1 MKSIHKTIK
10 IEKNIAMK
18 KIIYSICLLSLAV
31 GCAKTEVQYDQP
43 EQISFAPVAGTVTKG
58 AVSSGNAP
66 GCKLIVS
73 ANAGTAGNNASTYTE
88 LYFDEVEFTGTS
100 EYTATGV
107 FWPNVKYLSFAGI
120 TMSAGISTDNVTL
133 DVDSNSIT
141 VTDYTQ
147 PEVGVDDND
156 LMWFGQTAPAGKQ
169 SEAIE
174 VSMQHAC
181 SWLVFNFKGDVTTG
195 NATRPWKITNVTI
208 NGLSAQETATLSTTA
223 SWSESGTKTKSLV
236 VYNDNTNVG
245 TGINTTFTPSGNGI
259 IVIPQTPPTTLSV
272 TYNYVSQFGSDDSTE
287 TDDTVITETA
297 TIDLTYETETING
310 SEVSK
315 KWEAGKKY
323 TYDITI
329 GATAI
334 KIAPTAGEW
343 EPYGKNNEKLEGT
356 PITGTI

>member
-1 MKSIHKTIK
+1 
-10 IEKNIAMK
+10 MK
-18 KIIYSICLLSLAV
+18 KIIYSICLLTLAV

-43 EQISFAPVAGTVTKG
+43 EQISFAPVAGTVTKAAVNSG
-58 AVSSGNAP
+58 AAP
-66 GCKLIVS
+66 GCNLIVS
-73 ANAGTAGNNASTYTE
+73 ANAGTAGQNASTYTE
-88 LYFDEVEFTGTS
+88 PYFDEVEFTGTS

-107 FWPNVKYLSFAGI
+107 FWPNVKHLIFAGI
-120 TMSAGISTDNVTL
+120 TKSEGITTGNIGI
-133 DVDSNSIT
+133 DVDGNSIT
-141 VTDYTQ
+141 VTNYQ
-147 PEVGVDDND
+147 QQEVGIDDND

-169 SEAIE
+169 STAIE

-208 NGLSAQETATLSTTA
+208 NGLSNQETATLSTTA
-223 SWSESGTKTKSLV
+223 SWTETGIKTKSLV

-272 TYNYVSQFGSDDSTE
+272 TYNYVSQFGSDDSIE

-297 TIDLTYETETING
+297 TVDLTYATETIND

-329 GATAI
+329 TATGI
-334 KIAPTAGEW
+334 KIKPTASPW
-343 EPYGKNNEKLEGT
+343 VDYTTN